1 MVVKKEKEKHILAF
15 QYYYLLVGFGSK
27 RSKKEIT
34 KKLGIARGS
43 NFYKYFSSLCGRRSL
58 LQVARKFKVSR
69 TAVNNWYNS
78 FNWKE
83 RVREADNEIS
93 RKVNERLLELDKK

>member
-1 MVVKKEKEKHILAF
+1 M
-15 QYYYLLVGFGSK
+15 GFGSK

-43 NFYKYFSSLCGRRSL
+43 NFYKQFISLCGRRSL
-58 LQVARKFKVSR
+58 LQVARKFNVSR
-69 TAVNNWYNS
+69 TAVNNWYKA

-83 RVREADNEIS
+83 RTQEKDNEIN
-93 RKVNERLLELDKK
+93 RKVNKRLLKLGKR